1 MRTSLVTVERPLAVT
16 LLFVLTLEPETDE
29 ERVTLSRS
37 WTLMLLV
44 AAELEDLVAEVLD
57 DLVAEELEDL
67 VADWLPFLLSCA
79 PADLVTDTLEDLV
92 AEVLDDLVA
101 EVLDD
106 LVAVVLVVERVVLL
120 LLLPLFRRV

>member
-1 MRTSLVTVERPLAVT
+1 MT

-29 ERVTLSRS
+29 DRVTLSRS

-57 DLVAEELEDL
+57 DLVAEVLE
-67 VADWLPFLLSCA
+67 
-79 PADLVTDTLEDLV
+79 
-92 AEVLDDLVA
+92 
-101 EVLDD
+101 D